1 MKLANF
7 RIGQR
12 LAAAFGL
19 VMLMA
24 LASAGLGIYQLS
36 QIQANLDKM
45 AEDSNVKI
53 ALSHKMNNAIH
64 EVLRSMRNLM
74 LLQDQAA
81 IEQEGQKIAQF
92 RAEYDKARAALD
104 QLPADEAFKAHLARI
119 DEARGGTRS
128 VNNKVVQL
136 GLAGQREEAVDL
148 LVKESQPLTQRWQDL
163 LTQSIHAQESAND
176 LSNAEARAAYASA
189 RNLLVGST
197 ALMLV
202 VSAVLAWRITRSITV
217 PLRNACEVALR
228 VAEGDLTTGVRP
240 EGHDEAAQLLSAL
253 ATMEEKLTHTVA
265 HVRRNAEGVAT
276 ASAQIAQGNHDLSQ
290 RTEEQAS
297 SLQQTAASMEQLG
310 GAVRH
315 NTDNAL
321 QANQLAQ
328 GASDVASRGGEVVAQ
343 VVTTMKGIEE
353 SSRRIADI
361 INVIDSI
368 AFQTNILA
376 LNAAVEAARAGE
388 AGRGFAVVA
397 SEVRSLAQ
405 RSAGAAKEIKDLIT
419 DSVERVGQ
427 GSMLAD
433 QAGET
438 MHEVVTAIKRVTDLM
453 GEISAASSEQSK
465 GVVEMGQAVGQMD
478 QVTQQNA
485 ALVEQSA
492 AAADSL
498 KNQAQ
503 RLVDAVAVFRLA
515 HEPLVH
521 AAA

>member
-7 RIGQR
+7 RIGHR

-19 VMLMA
+19 IVSMA
-24 LASAGLGIYQLS
+24 LASAALGIHQLA
-36 QIQANLDKM
+36 QIQDNLDRVI
-45 AEDSNVKI
+45 EDSNVKI
-53 ALSHKMNNAIH
+53 ALSHEMNDAIH
-64 EVLRSMRNLM
+64 LVLRSMRTLM
-74 LLQDQAA
+74 LLEDKGA
-81 IEQEGQKIAQF
+81 IEAEAEKIVAYRQ
-92 RAEYDKARAALD
+92 RYDAARQALD
-104 QLPADEAFKAHLARI
+104 ALPVGDALKTQLARV
-119 DEARGGTRS
+119 DEARGATRGINS
-128 VNNKVVQL
+128 QVIQL
-136 GLAGQREEAVDL
+136 AQAGQRQEALEL
-148 LVKESQPLTQRWQDL
+148 LLQESQPRTQRWQDL
-163 LTQSIHAQESAND
+163 LQENIRQQEATNAQ
-176 LSNAEARAAYASA
+176 SNAQARSAYASA
-189 RNLLVGST
+189 RNLLVGS
-197 ALMLV
+197 ALLTLLASV
-202 VSAVLAWRITRSITV
+202 LLAWRITRSITV
-217 PLRNACEVALR
+217 PLNHACQLALR

-240 EGHDEAAQLLSAL
+240 EGKDEAAQLLGAL

-310 GAVRH
+310 GTVRH

-328 GASDVASRGGEVVAQ
+328 GASAIASRGGEVVTR
-343 VVTTMKGIEE
+343 VVSTMKGIEE

-361 INVIDSI
+361 INVIDGI

-405 RSAGAAKEIKDLIT
+405 RSASAAKEIKDLIV

-427 GSMLAD
+427 GSALAD

-453 GEISAASSEQSK
+453 GEISSASSEQFK
-465 GVVEMGQAVGQMD
+465 GVAEVGQAVGQMD
-478 QVTQQNA
+478 HVTQQNA

-498 KNQAQ
+498 SSQAQ
-503 RLVDAVAVFRLA
+503 RLVEAVAVFRLA
-515 HEPLVH
+515 HEPALR